1 VPAAGRSRARGPLLA
16 PEDAG
21 WVGFDLAEELVDRA
35 GLQVV
40 IAMPSPVAVG
50 PVQTPVM
57 GVGVVAQL
65 SDAHLGPFGQVR
77 MPRCSA
83 FVDADLAA
91 ADRSFNADLV
101 PEAGRHAGAAV
112 LADPGDVGLWRCG
125 HSSTLEAC
133 TVWLQPVAVGIR
145 THPSDG
151 SKIRLARSILLIMSI
166 AATPVPLSEAKA
178 RLSELA
184 RRVRQQHE
192 RITLTRN
199 GEPEAVLLS
208 VDDLEGLE
216 MTLEILGDAD
226 AVMRISQ
233 SLAALERGEQG
244 ADLAAVRQDLAR
256 RRVTGA

>member
-1 VPAAGRSRARGPLLA
+1 MYARTQA
-16 PEDAG
+16 WAKNR
-21 WVGFDLAEELVDRA
+21 LV
-35 GLQVV
+35 
-40 IAMPSPVAVG
+40 
-50 PVQTPVM
+50 
-57 GVGVVAQL
+57 
-65 SDAHLGPFGQVR
+65 
-77 MPRCSA
+77 
-83 FVDADLAA
+83 
-91 ADRSFNADLV
+91 
-101 PEAGRHAGAAV
+101 
-112 LADPGDVGLWRCG
+112 
-125 HSSTLEAC
+125 
-133 TVWLQPVAVGIR
+133 
-145 THPSDG
+145 
-151 SKIRLARSILLIMSI
+151 RSILLIMCI

-226 AVMRISQ
+226 AVMRISE
-233 SLAALERGEQG
+233 SLAALERGQPG